1 MYKTKIGKDNQ
12 HKNLL
17 LNQTK
22 IVHDVVN
29 DPFDTITGM
38 HLYIPRPTLSDKIR
52 ILNDTS
58 KTMTGSGKIS
68 TVYKKQYPVISGNG
82 KPNMEMEDTKAI
94 HPVKPS
100 LFKMETMKN
109 TIDKPMKTNKIV
121 EGSIIVENFKKDV
134 AKNYER
140 AKLLTSEI
148 VKEKPIISE
157 GNEPSLLSGG
167 SKMDKMK
174 RRGELIKLIMKKHS
188 MSLSEAS
195 KFIKENNMKY

>member
-1 MYKTKIGKDNQ
+1 
-12 HKNLL
+12 
-17 LNQTK
+17 
-22 IVHDVVN
+22 
-29 DPFDTITGM
+29 
-38 HLYIPRPTLSDKIR
+38 
-52 ILNDTS
+52 
-58 KTMTGSGKIS
+58 
-68 TVYKKQYPVISGNG
+68 
-82 KPNMEMEDTKAI
+82 MEMEDTKAI